1 MRAITSTLVLASVV
15 FAGGTPALAADEA
28 ARIRPRLSMPAP
40 VIPAPQQAVPPPPPG
55 TRQRTPARRPAA
67 APQWRGFLAAGAMF
81 QPPKAS
87 FTDARSVSVFR
98 ESATWRN
105 AVDVDGGVGLDAGV
119 FARLWRSLGAGVSLT
134 SVSRSGKGAVSASY
148 PHPFFFGRMRSA
160 EAEASGL
167 DRTET
172 GVHVSLAYLV
182 PTSGRVRVTIF
193 GGPSFY
199 SVEQTVVADLAV
211 TEAYPYDTVS
221 VAPAGTTDV
230 SKSVTGAHVGADVS
244 WYFSRRFGAG
254 ALLRYA
260 TASTQASV
268 NGGSDFDLKAGGVQV
283 GLGLRF
289 RF

>member
-1 MRAITSTLVLASVV
+1 MRAITSALVLASVV
-15 FAGGTPALAADEA
+15 FAGGTPALAAADA
-28 ARIRPRLSMPAP
+28 ATKTPPRLTIQAPAAA
-40 VIPAPQQAVPPPPPG
+40 APQQAVPPPPPG
-55 TRQRTPARRPAA
+55 TRQRAPARRQAA
-67 APQWRGFLAAGAMF
+67 IRAPQSRGFVAANAMF
-81 QPPKAS
+81 QPSKAS
-87 FTDARSVSVFR
+87 FSDSRSVSVFR
-98 ESATWRN
+98 ESASWRN

-199 SVEQTVVADLAV
+199 SVEQ
-211 TEAYPYDTVS
+211 
-221 VAPAGTTDV
+221 
-230 SKSVTGAHVGADVS
+230 
-244 WYFSRRFGAG
+244 
-254 ALLRYA
+254 
-260 TASTQASV
+260 
-268 NGGSDFDLKAGGVQV
+268 
-283 GLGLRF
+283 
-289 RF
+289 